1 MPKRREFNFVVT
13 HILADGRVLSDEEF
27 NELEIDPAKN
37 EEVLHEIAM
46 AIDPSY
52 AAVHRIQRRRE
63 SVRARREKLRLER
76 ERIDKELN
84 SL

>member
-1 MPKRREFNFVVT
+1 MPKRREFHFVVT
-13 HILADGRVLSDEEF
+13 HVLANGCVLTDEEF
-27 NELEIDPAKN
+27 NNYEIDPAKN

-76 ERIDKELN
+76 ERIDKELD

>member
-13 HILADGRVLSDEEF
+13 HVLADGRVLSDEEF
-27 NELEIDPAKN
+27 ENYEIDPANN

-46 AIDPSY
+46 TIDPSY
-52 AAVHRIQRRRE
+52 AAAYRVRKRRE
-63 SVRARREKLRLER
+63 SVQARREKLRLER
-76 ERIDKELN
+76 ERIERELS